1 MIPPKCSALHPAGT
15 ICRRPSVEEVG
26 LRPAA
31 SAERGGRE
39 LREASLPHAGPAAAY
54 GEELGDV
61 PGEEP
66 LAPHPRSEAGVVELA
81 AAHRTDAV
89 QHLLF
94 PFGEVAGQPVLEER
108 SYGVREPHGD
118 VGGKARAGLGCGGE
132 ERRQLVVIEAG
143 DHRRG
148 HHPNRDADY
157 RELLDGGEP
166 ARGAGGPRLHDAS
179 QAVVQGG
186 ERDGY
191 RGGVVAGELGEEV
204 YVASDEVVLRDDGDR
219 VPELREYLET
229 AARDPEPPLDG
240 LVGVGDAAHGE
251 HLRLPAR
258 RRKLFSQQFGGAFFD
273 QDLALEVQ
281 ARREAEVLVGGT
293 SVAVGASMIASAIGI
308 DARVEADVRAVVAS
322 HDRARVITQVNGLRV
337 EFLRVHVAGV
347 WLDLDPLEAVLRVGS
362 RPATDDAPPRPL
374 PLLHPPILTAKGTD
388 PTARFLRGGRKG

>member
-81 AAHRTDAV
+81 AAHRTDAL

-108 SYGVREPHGD
+108 SYSVREPHGD

-132 ERRQLVVIEAG
+132 ERRHHADG
-143 DHRRG
+143 DAARG
-148 HHPNRDADY
+148 
-157 RELLDGGEP
+157 ELLDGGQP
-166 ARGAGGPRLHDAS
+166 AGWAGGPRLHDPP
-179 QAVVQGG
+179 QVVVQGG

-191 RGGVVAGELGEEV
+191 RGGIVAGELGEEI
-204 YVASDEVVLRDDGDR
+204 YIARDEVVLGDYDDR
-219 VPELREYLET
+219 VAELRE
-229 AARDPEPPLDG
+229 D
-240 LVGVGDAAHGE
+240 
-251 HLRLPAR
+251 
-258 RRKLFSQQFGGAFFD
+258 
-273 QDLALEVQ
+273 
-281 ARREAEVLVGGT
+281 
-293 SVAVGASMIASAIGI
+293 
-308 DARVEADVRAVVAS
+308 
-322 HDRARVITQVNGLRV
+322 
-337 EFLRVHVAGV
+337 
-347 WLDLDPLEAVLRVGS
+347 LEA
-362 RPATDDAPPRPL
+362 AAC
-374 PLLHPPILTAKGTD
+374 D
-388 PTARFLRGGRKG
+388 P